1 MGLATIKIEGL
12 QELFNKFEEVEET
25 VDGRKVNTAFLNSAD
40 VLLKA
45 QQKEAPKDTRQG
57 LKDLKVGKVKRRKG
71 YKHVKVGLEYG
82 NWTYGSTNENHGA
95 RGIWYQHWG
104 YTTRG
109 GRFIQGSFW
118 MDDAFEKS
126 QDKAAKTLISGINQA
141 INEVWK

>member
-1 MGLATIKIEGL
+1 MKIEGL
-12 QELFNKFEEVEET
+12 QELFNKFEEVEGT
-25 VDGRKVNTAFLNSAD
+25 VDGGKVNAAFLNSANI
-40 VLLKA
+40 LLKA
-45 QQKEAPKDTRQG
+45 QQQESPKDTGQG
-57 LKDLKVGKVKRRKG
+57 LRDLKVGKVKRRKG

-126 QDKAAKTLISGINQA
+126 RDKAAKTLISGINQA